1 VSTVIEVRDAEKRYR
16 GNTLFAGA
24 NFDIRRGVTYALRGP
39 NGSGKSVLLQ
49 MLCRIVV
56 PDRGSVTIDKAYLDK
71 GRVYPDR
78 FGVTIDGPA
87 YLSHVSG
94 YANLLDLA
102 RVKGRIGPEE
112 IAGSMKSF
120 GLDPNNKKPVRT
132 YSTGMKQKL
141 ALCQATMEDQDVLIL
156 DEPFNGLDASS
167 TESLI
172 SRLQDYKSAGKTII
186 LTSHESA
193 HLRALADQTLTI
205 DAETV
210 TLTEEAPNL

>member
-1 VSTVIEVRDAEKRYR
+1 MSTVIEVRDAQKSYR
-16 GNTLFAGA
+16 GNTLFAGV
-24 NFDIRRGVTYALRGP
+24 NVTISRGATYALRGP
-39 NGSGKSVLLQ
+39 NGSGKSVFMR

-56 PDRGSVTIDKAYLDK
+56 PDSGSVMINEAYLDK

-94 YANLLDLA
+94 FANLLDLA
-102 RVKGRIGPEE
+102 RVNGRIGSKD
-112 IAGSMKSF
+112 IAESMESF
-120 GLDPNNKKPVRT
+120 GLDPHNKKPVRT

-172 SRLQDYKSAGKTII
+172 SRLHGYKSAGKTII

-193 HLRALADQTLTI
+193 HLNALADKTLTI
-205 DAETV
+205 DAETI
-210 TLTEEAPNL
+210 TMQDGPPNV